1 MQTIHLHRDNIEV
14 IKKFIDKYP
23 DSYYLTLTSDDSSGI
38 GSIVK
43 CSIEADLNG
52 DHVAIVKTL
61 VDESSW

>member
-1 MQTIHLHRDNIEV
+1 MQTIHLHRSDIV
-14 IKKFIDKYP
+14 TIKQFIDKYP

-43 CSIEADLNG
+43 CSIEAVFNG